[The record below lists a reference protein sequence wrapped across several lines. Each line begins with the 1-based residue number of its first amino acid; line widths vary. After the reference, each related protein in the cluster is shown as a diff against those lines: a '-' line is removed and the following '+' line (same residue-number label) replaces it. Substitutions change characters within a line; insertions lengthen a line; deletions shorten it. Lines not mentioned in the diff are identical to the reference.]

1 MDHHGLM
8 NERRAERRA
17 ERTWAPEGWKAYRRI
32 DATCRRQA
40 NRRTRESWA
49 GICRS
54 LQSARQ
60 SSRAWRLFRSL
71 LQVATSRHPVL
82 GAAIARGVSY
92 LAMAEQLADHFSAS
106 LTVSVPPLVPLAQ
119 PPPGR
124 PPLPA
129 GVTSSVAALCEAP
142 ITPHEL
148 HRALHR
154 SKQRSAPGADGLT
167 LQMLRNLGAPE
178 QARLLD
184 AFNIIWDSGILPESW
199 STAIVVPI
207 RKARKPLKAL
217 SSYRPVSLTSAACK
231 SMEFVALQR
240 LSWIAR
246 ASDFLS
252 ECQTGFRRHRCTA
265 DSIADVVSCL
275 EEAKQQGEVAFL
287 VLLDVQAAFDSLPHS
302 MIEQAL
308 DDLGV
313 TGRLRRFVTAF
324 LSNRSMQVRV
334 GGTLSSPRPITAG
347 VPQGSVL
354 SPFLFNLVMAGL
366 PNAIQ
371 QDRLR
376 VFCSLYADDIA
387 LWVRAPRK
395 HIVSARRA
403 LQRALDA
410 VKSFLTS
417 KGLVLS
423 ATKSEALLV
432 HPRGARATAGIRTLQ
447 IDGTNLPWRQQVRYL
462 GLTIDH
468 RLTWISAD
476 NPLLLHLDRVGRTAE
491 RLLARGNGCSAS
503 WAIRLF
509 EAARTSAVLYALPLV
524 TLRDTRLNRLEIAR
538 RKWIRRLLG
547 VPRNSQTPATLAKA
561 GVLPLNLLLLQRGLT
576 HTDRLHHVPDG
587 EALCARLLGRPHS
600 RMGMLAGAY
609 LESLGQ
615 PSSHLALPPLPTRP
629 PLQVFLDFRG
639 TSKRRTPAAAI
650 KQAAAAFLEECGDST
665 LLFTDG
671 SVLPASGRAA
681 AALVAPQL
689 GVTKT
694 CRLSFPGSSTAA
706 ELAGLH
712 LAADHMAALPPGPV
726 AVLCDSRPALQLLTR
741 SHDVVATT
749 SQLRARLHA
758 LENAGRRITLHWVP
772 GHSGIEG
779 NDLADASAKSAH
791 ADGSPVSLAVTQHD
805 FARSL
810 LLQVVRTLHPDRRI
824 AARKPF
830 RRLSDQL
837 PRRDRSLLLRLRI
850 GCTWTPSRLYV
861 HGRASSPACPSCGDT
876 GTLGHLLLACPAHD
890 LPRQRLESGYRAL
903 GLRTTTEDDLLFPV
917 RNQLQAHR
925 VLLSFLGESG
935 LSLLL

>member
-1 MDHHGLM
+1 M
-8 NERRAERRA
+8 
-17 ERTWAPEGWKAYRRI
+17 
-32 DATCRRQA
+32 
-40 NRRTRESWA
+40 
-49 GICRS
+49 
-54 LQSARQ
+54 
-60 SSRAWRLFRSL
+60 
-71 LQVATSRHPVL
+71 
-82 GAAIARGVSY
+82 
-92 LAMAEQLADHFSAS
+92 
-106 LTVSVPPLVPLAQ
+106 
-119 PPPGR
+119 
-124 PPLPA
+124 
-129 GVTSSVAALCEAP
+129 
-142 ITPHEL
+142 
-148 HRALHR
+148 
-154 SKQRSAPGADGLT
+154 
-167 LQMLRNLGAPE
+167 
-178 QARLLD
+178 
-184 AFNIIWDSGILPESW
+184 
-199 STAIVVPI
+199 
-207 RKARKPLKAL
+207 
-217 SSYRPVSLTSAACK
+217 
-231 SMEFVALQR
+231 
-240 LSWIAR
+240 AR

-252 ECQTGFRRHRCTA
+252 KCQTGFRRHRCTA
-265 DSIADVVSCL
+265 DSIPDVVSCL
-275 EEAKQQGEVAFL
+275 EEAKQQGEDALL

-302 MIEQAL
+302 TIEQAL

-324 LSNRSMQVRV
+324 LSNRSMQVRL

-354 SPFLFNLVMAGL
+354 SPFLFNMVMAGL

-371 QDRLR
+371 QDRHQ

-387 LWVRAPRK
+387 LWVRAPRR
-395 HIVSARRA
+395 HIISARLA

-432 HPRGARATAGIRTLQ
+432 HPRGARATAEIRT
-447 IDGTNLPWRQQVRYL
+447 LPWRQQVRYL

-468 RLTWISAD
+468 RLTWIPAD
-476 NPLLLHLDRVGRTAE
+476 KPLLLHLDRVGRTAE
-491 RLLARGNGCSAS
+491 RLLARGNGCSAT
-503 WAIRLF
+503 WAIRRF
-509 EAARTSAVLYALPLV
+509 EAAGTSAILYALPLV
-524 TLRDTRLNRLEIAR
+524 TLKATRLNRLEIAR

-547 VPRNSQTPATLAKA
+547 VPRTSQTPATLAEA

-587 EALCARLLGRPHS
+587 EALCARLLGRSHS

-609 LESLGQ
+609 LESLGR
-615 PSSHLALPPLPTRP
+615 PNSHLALPPLPTRP
-629 PLQVFLDFRG
+629 PLQVSLDFGG

-650 KQAAAAFLEECGDST
+650 KQAAAAFLEECGGST

-671 SVLPASGRAA
+671 SVLPASGRVA
-681 AALVAPQL
+681 AALVAPHL
-689 GVTKT
+689 GVTKS

-712 LAADHMAALPPGPV
+712 LAADLMAALPPSPV

-741 SHDVVATT
+741 PHDTVATT

-758 LENAGRRITLHWVP
+758 LEDAGHRITLHWVP

-791 ADGSPVSLAVTQHD
+791 ADGSPVSLAVIQHD

-824 AARKPF
+824 AVRKPF

-861 HGRASSPACPSCGDT
+861 HGRAPPLPALLVVTRALSATFCWRARPTTSPGNACSRATGHLVSRPPRRTTSSSRSATSCKRTGSSSP
-876 GTLGHLLLACPAHD
+876 
-890 LPRQRLESGYRAL
+890 
-903 GLRTTTEDDLLFPV
+903 
-917 RNQLQAHR
+917 
-925 VLLSFLGESG
+925 FLG
-935 LSLLL
+935 SLA

>member
-1 MDHHGLM
+1 MSVSCHAQAPVPDLRLLGL
-8 NERRAERRA
+8 RAARRRA
-17 ERTWAPEGWKAYRRI
+17 ERTWAPEDWKAYRRI

-82 GAAIARGVSY
+82 GAAVARGVSY

-106 LTVSVPPLVPLAQ
+106 LTISVPPLVPLAQ

-178 QARLLD
+178 QARFLD

-207 RKARKPLKAL
+207 RKARKPLMAL

-275 EEAKQQGEVAFL
+275 EEAKQQGEVALL

-302 MIEQAL
+302 TIEQAL

-334 GGTLSSPRPITAG
+334 G
-347 VPQGSVL
+347 
-354 SPFLFNLVMAGL
+354 
-366 PNAIQ
+366 
-371 QDRLR
+371 
-376 VFCSLYADDIA
+376 DDIA
-387 LWVRAPRK
+387 LWVRAPRR
-395 HIVSARRA
+395 HIVSARQA

-447 IDGTNLPWRQQVRYL
+447 IDGTNLPWRQQMRYL

-468 RLTWISAD
+468 RLTWIPAD
-476 NPLLLHLDRVGRTAE
+476 KPLLLHLDRVGRTAE
-491 RLLARGNGCSAS
+491 HLLARGNGCSAS

-509 EAARTSAVLYALPLV
+509 EAAATSAVLYALHLV

-547 VPRNSQTPATLAKA
+547 VPRNSQTPATLAEA

-576 HTDRLHHVPDG
+576 HTDRLHHVPDV
-587 EALCARLLGRPHS
+587 EALCARLLGCPHS

-629 PLQVFLDFRG
+629 PLQIFLDFGG

-671 SVLPASGRAA
+671 WESPR
-681 AALVAPQL
+681 
-689 GVTKT
+689 
-694 CRLSFPGSSTAA
+694 
-706 ELAGLH
+706 LAGSPSQAVEQWPSWQDSTWRLTSWRPSH
-712 LAADHMAALPPGPV
+712 LVLWQSSATPGH
-726 AVLCDSRPALQLLTR
+726 RPALQLLTR

-758 LENAGRRITLHWVP
+758 LEDAGRRITLHWVP

-805 FARSL
+805 FASSL

-830 RRLSDQL
+830 RRLSDHL

-890 LPRQRLESGYRAL
+890 LPRQRLESGCRAL
-903 GLRTTTEDDLLFPV
+903 GLQTTTEDDLLFPV